1 VAANADTQNMTENP
15 DNPKPADTPL
25 AEPKQGKPKLSA
37 SGTPS
42 ALDAIAHAA
51 GQAASAP
58 QLGSGIRSPAPV
70 HLWDPPY
77 CGDIGLE
84 IRIDGSWWYRGSII
98 GRPAM
103 VGLFAS
109 VLRKDADGQTYLVTP
124 VEKIRV
130 QVADAPFLGID
141 LTAAGCGESQTLTL
155 STNLGDSVAIGSEH
169 PLRFETEAGTGGLK
183 PYVLIRGRL
192 EARLTRAMTHEL
204 MQVALSAAA
213 GAVAPTPALQSG
225 QPALGVWSGGLFW
238 PVPG

>member
-1 VAANADTQNMTENP
+1 MTENP
-15 DNPKPADTPL
+15 DNPKPADTKLVNTKPIG
-25 AEPKQGKPKLSA
+25 EPDLSA
-37 SGTPS
+37 SSTPS

-51 GQAASAP
+51 DQAASAP
-58 QLGSGIRSPAPV
+58 RSGGGIRGPAPV

-84 IRIDGSWWYRGSII
+84 IRVDGSWWYKGSII

-124 VEKIRV
+124 VEKILV
-130 QVADAPFLGID
+130 QVADAPFLGVD

-155 STNLGDSVAIGSEH
+155 STNLGDSVVIGTKH
-169 PLRFETEAGTGGLK
+169 PLRFELEAGTGGLK

-204 MQVALSAAA
+204 MQVALSAS
-213 GAVAPTPALQSG
+213 GAVASLESG
-225 QPALGVWSGGLFW
+225 QSALGAWSGGIFW